1 MQRKRR
7 GSPPPVRGT
16 WPREGWDRT
25 GAMCIKL
32 GMLAVL
38 TCFCTGHKSL
48 QLPYKTYGKHHHTK
62 HMGLGYFF
70 MPWALESFVSRYVK
84 IDRSLT

>member
-1 MQRKRR
+1 
-7 GSPPPVRGT
+7 
-16 WPREGWDRT
+16 
-25 GAMCIKL
+25 MCIKL

-70 MPWALESFVSRYVK
+70 MPWALLWLGRSLALSMERIPYSSDIKKRQ
-84 IDRSLT
+84 DRS